1 MNWILINGLFTDL
14 ILHLLR
20 VLENWQSRPIG
31 HAAPLE
37 STYFPIFTN
46 INLSLHNFY
55 NYNFTECSY
64 LSLGYFLPLCKQIKV
79 SFVIFVF
86 TINKLSLFLLG
97 VFSEGRFTSFSDAGK
112 IFVLYVQKY
121 CVFWIGSEGFFL
133 GTF

>member
-86 TINKLSLFLLG
+86 TINKLSLFYWEFFLKEGLLH
-97 VFSEGRFTSFSDAGK
+97 FPMLE
-112 IFVLYVQKY
+112 KY
-121 CVFWIGSEGFFL
+121 LFFMFKNIVFWNGSL
-133 GTF
+133 SILLN